1 MDCVYYHLKTQ
12 SQIWKVP
19 CPYCDLLCLPDE
31 LSLNAPVERLMNFGV
46 CYLAED
52 YQKYPQVSS
61 GGTAVNF
68 EFTCSFFREL
78 VYCRDK
84 FIAWP
89 DSPKAHSPN
98 AGCLYVRD
106 HHRDF
111 GYSDPFEFRMD
122 PKIYLLDWGLLHLG
136 QVSIGSVAFGG

>member
-1 MDCVYYHLKTQ
+1 
-12 SQIWKVP
+12 
-19 CPYCDLLCLPDE
+19 
-31 LSLNAPVERLMNFGV
+31 MNFGV
-46 CYLAED
+46 FYLAED
-52 YQKYPQVSS
+52 HQKYPQVSS
-61 GGTAVNF
+61 GGIAVNF

-98 AGCLYVRD
+98 AGYLYVRD

-111 GYSDPFEFRMD
+111 GYNDPFEFRTD
-122 PKIYLLDWGLLHLG
+122 PKIYLLDWGYCIWDK
-136 QVSIGSVAFGG
+136 VSIRSVAFGG